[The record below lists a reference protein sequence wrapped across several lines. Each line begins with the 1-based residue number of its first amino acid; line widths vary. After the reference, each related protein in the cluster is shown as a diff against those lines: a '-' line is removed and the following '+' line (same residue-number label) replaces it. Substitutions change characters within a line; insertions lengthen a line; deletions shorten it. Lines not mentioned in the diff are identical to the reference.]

1 MSKSSTSNTSYS
13 SSSSSS
19 GFLEAISGE
28 ENEQKLKKG
37 EEETLATAAAKS
49 IDKVSRLLPP
59 SPTAVPTA
67 GQGEHPQLDNMVKAY
82 ESIISH
88 VGEDVQ
94 RQGLLKTPMRAAK
107 AMLYFTKG
115 YDENFDDVLNEAVF
129 DEDTD
134 EMVIVRDIEMFSL
147 CEHHLVPFLGKVHI
161 GYLPNKK
168 VLGLSKLARIVE
180 MFSRRLQVQE
190 RLTKQIAS
198 AILQAVHPTG
208 VGVVIEA
215 SHMCMVMRGVQKI
228 NATTTTSC
236 MMGVFRDDPKT
247 REEFLTLIK
256 K

>member
-1 MSKSSTSNTSYS
+1 MSVGHSSGIAS
-13 SSSSSS
+13 SSITSDDNALIAKGDLSVTSSPVPNKEKTI
-19 GFLEAISGE
+19 LYE
-28 ENEQKLKKG
+28 ER
-37 EEETLATAAAKS
+37 S
-49 IDKVSRLLPP
+49 
-59 SPTAVPTA
+59 
-67 GQGEHPQLDNMVKAY
+67 PQLDDMAKAY
-82 ESIISH
+82 QTIIRH
-88 VGEDVQ
+88 VGEDTE
-94 RQGLLKTPMRAAK
+94 RQGLAKTPERAAK
-107 AMLYFTKG
+107 AMLFFTKG
-115 YDENFDDVLNEAVF
+115 YEENLDDILNEAVF
-129 DEDTD
+129 DEDHD

-147 CEHHLVPFLGKVHI
+147 CEHHLVPFIGKVHI

-190 RLTKQIAS
+190 RLTKQIAT

-228 NATTTTSC
+228 NATTSTSC
-236 MMGVFRDDPKT
+236 MLGVFRDDPKT